1 MTSIG
6 SGASSASS
14 TASTASTNSSSDILM
29 SDVQKYVRGLR
40 ELADFYEAYQG
51 TPLPSE
57 YSRNSSIHGCSPAQL
72 VQIAKARGGRTKKE
86 YRGEA
91 FVLQKE
97 FSGGISLD
105 FWITRDQVCERVVT
119 GTREVP
125 ETIEPEKVIPAK
137 VISAHVEEVVE
148 WRCHPLLAP
157 PEPKE
162 LEENNSEPAVTDTM
176 PVEEDI
182 PF

>member
-1 MTSIG
+1 LMTSGG
-6 SGASSASS
+6 SGNGNGSG
-14 TASTASTNSSSDILM
+14 SDNILM
-29 SDVQKYVRGLR
+29 SEVQRFVKGLR
-40 ELADFYEAYQG
+40 ELADFYETYQG
-51 TPLPSE
+51 TPLPNE
-57 YSRNSSIHGCSPAQL
+57 YNRNSSIHGCSPAQL

-86 YRGEA
+86 YHGEA

-125 ETIEPEKVIPAK
+125 ETIEPEKIVPAK
-137 VISAHVEEVVE
+137 VIPAHVEETVE

-157 PEPKE
+157 PEPKT
-162 LEENNSEPAVTDTM
+162 LTDRTAPDDAAVM
-176 PVEEDI
+176 EAEDI